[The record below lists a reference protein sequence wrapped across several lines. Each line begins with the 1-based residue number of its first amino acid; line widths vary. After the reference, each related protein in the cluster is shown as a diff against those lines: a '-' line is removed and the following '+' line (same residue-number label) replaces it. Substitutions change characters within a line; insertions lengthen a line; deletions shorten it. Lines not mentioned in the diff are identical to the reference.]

1 MGRADGR
8 RWSASAE
15 TACRLCMTGGRG
27 RAEGISGGRMTR
39 IVFDTGGWIDT
50 EADAIELLNA
60 IGTENAP
67 EYICV
72 ATAHGNAIIRTGC
85 IMYMI

>member
-1 MGRADGR
+1 
-8 RWSASAE
+8 
-15 TACRLCMTGGRG
+15 
-27 RAEGISGGRMTR
+27 MTR

-85 IMYMI
+85 IMYAYELTDEMRGIGRKAPDDN